1 MTQQIYLLGSAP
13 NSECITTL
21 TPKAQA
27 LFYYLIMHP
36 LPQQRAKLIELLWEN
51 CPSEQAARNNLSV
64 TLTQLRKHHSPH
76 LHITHQTIGFN
87 HQSDYWLDVNAFQ
100 QALHNQPR
108 TLCQLQYAI
117 QLYQADFLDGFNI
130 KQAPEFNTW
139 VQGQRRDL
147 HERMVQTL
155 HTLILKYQQHRDYP
169 AAIEYAQK
177 LLKLDKWQED
187 TCQTLMLLYKE
198 IGQNHKA
205 IQLYQ
210 QLQKR
215 LARYNRKP
223 LTETMNLYRAILH
236 SRQSP
241 HATVQ
246 IEELEFPPPK
256 ASSTQPPQWISRQIT
271 LLYCHWRS
279 TPTLSYP
286 KVALSTWREQREH
299 SQRACLEQVA
309 RSHGQVVQQSCNGI
323 WVVFGG
329 DAQTLMDSGQW
340 AVQTA
345 LALRDLNASHAHAHA
360 MAMGIHTEHAL
371 VAYATD
377 TTIGQIMTPAVEI
390 AETLAHAASAR
401 TVLISGATYAWVQGF
416 FACTALPLQNHQ
428 PDTSA
433 YQVDGLTAANNRV
446 EAALCAQAPLTPLV
460 GQQDLLQTLAQ
471 AWEAVLNGREKM
483 VLIQGSNGIGKSR
496 LLHEFK
502 TELTQQPEHLVWQ
515 CQCRPYAQSVPLHP
529 LRRLLHNW
537 LQTKNTAQQA
547 AIQQLVEAIQAYT
560 THYPVNPLRE
570 IVSALCE
577 TEATTQ
583 VNYYEVV
590 THLVNVLT
598 NIASERPTL
607 LIIEDLQYADSVMLQ
622 FIHTL
627 LDRHALHPS
636 GQLLLVLTAAS
647 NFSCAWLND
656 APLTTLRVPRL
667 TDAEAETLLHHLASD
682 ATLTATTQ
690 QQILQLA
697 EGVPLFIEALVG
709 SLLNPAEPPVVQQMP
724 AALHDLLALQIAQL
738 SAAGRSVAR
747 VAVGCERYFS
757 YVDIKAHWQTDEMAL
772 QQGLDNLVQHR
783 LLSASGEMPEVCYQ
797 FNGQLLRE
805 WLRVTHEDM
814 AE

>member
-1 MTQQIYLLGSAP
+1 MNKQIYLLGSAP

-27 LFYYLIMHP
+27 LLYYLIMHP

-100 QALHNQPR
+100 QALHSQPR

-117 QLYQADFLDGFNI
+117 QLYQTEFLDGFNI
-130 KQAPEFNTW
+130 KQASEFNNW
-139 VQGQRRDL
+139 VQGQRRFL

-169 AAIEYAQK
+169 AAIEYAQQ

-223 LTETMNLYRAILH
+223 LTETMNLYKAILH

-256 ASSTQPPQWISRQIT
+256 SSSTPPPQWISRQIT
-271 LLYCHWRS
+271 LLYCHWRN
-279 TPTLSYP
+279 TPALTCS
-286 KVALSTWREQREH
+286 KVALSTWREQREY
-299 SQRACLEQVA
+299 SQQACLEQIA

-345 LALRDLNASHAHAHA
+345 LALRDLNADHAHA
-360 MAMGIHTEHAL
+360 MAMGIHTEQAL

-377 TTIGQIMTPAVEI
+377 TTISQIMTPAVEI
-390 AETLAHAASAR
+390 SETLAHAASAR
-401 TVLISGATYAWVQGF
+401 TVLILWHYLCVGKRIF
-416 FACTALPLQNHQ
+416 FACTALSLQSHQ
-428 PDTSA
+428 LDASA

-446 EAALCAQAPLTPLV
+446 EASLCAHTPLRPFV
-460 GQQDLLQTLAQ
+460 GQQDVLQMLAQ

-483 VLIQGSNGIGKSR
+483 VLIKGNAGIGKSR
-496 LLHEFK
+496 LLYEFK
-502 TELTQQPEHLVWQ
+502 TELTQQPEHFGVAMSM
-515 CQCRPYAQSVPLHP
+515 PSVCAVSAVSPAEAI
-529 LRRLLHNW
+529 
-537 LQTKNTAQQA
+537 TAQLA
-547 AIQQLVEAIQAYT
+547 TDEKYRSTGCDSAISRD
-560 THYPVNPLRE
+560 N
-570 IVSALCE
+570 S
-577 TEATTQ
+577 
-583 VNYYEVV
+583 
-590 THLVNVLT
+590 NV
-598 NIASERPTL
+598 
-607 LIIEDLQYADSVMLQ
+607 Y
-622 FIHTL
+622 
-627 LDRHALHPS
+627 HAL
-636 GQLLLVLTAAS
+636 
-647 NFSCAWLND
+647 
-656 APLTTLRVPRL
+656 
-667 TDAEAETLLHHLASD
+667 
-682 ATLTATTQ
+682 
-690 QQILQLA
+690 
-697 EGVPLFIEALVG
+697 
-709 SLLNPAEPPVVQQMP
+709 
-724 AALHDLLALQIAQL
+724 
-738 SAAGRSVAR
+738 
-747 VAVGCERYFS
+747 
-757 YVDIKAHWQTDEMAL
+757 
-772 QQGLDNLVQHR
+772 
-783 LLSASGEMPEVCYQ
+783 SGEPVERSSQCVM
-797 FNGQLLRE
+797 
-805 WLRVTHEDM
+805 
-814 AE
+814 